1 MKHLVTGAGLLAL
14 SVGASHA
21 GGIERSTQSVGIL
34 FEQGTNYLELS
45 YGRVR
50 PSVKGTGLSNPF
62 VPNSGAETGGIAR
75 NHYLPGISYKHEFND
90 KWSIALIYDHFYG
103 ADVAYGLNGSSW
115 LAGTEANEQSEG
127 YTALLRYRIDGN
139 WSVHGGIR
147 MTDASAFVQLG
158 GAAYG
163 PVAGYNASFKNDWA
177 MGYVGGIAYERP
189 DIALRV
195 ALTYQSKI
203 THEFDT
209 NERMGATPVASGG
222 TTEVDTPEAVTLDF
236 QTGVA
241 PDWLVYGSVRWV
253 HWSQFQI
260 KPDWFYGQT
269 NRSLVEIDNS
279 TTYTLGIGHKFND
292 SWSGS
297 IFATWETV
305 TGDDLV
311 TPFSPV
317 QGYKGIGIA
326 AVYTRGNMKITTGV
340 RYLWL
345 GDAYAQTA
353 GTARADFSDNYAV
366 AAGVRVGFTF

>member
-1 MKHLVTGAGLLAL
+1 MKNLVTGAGLLAL

-115 LAGTEANEQSEG
+115 LAGTEANVQSEG

-163 PVAGYNASFKNDWA
+163 PVAGYNVSFKNDWA

-209 NERMGATPVASGG
+209 NERMGATPVASGERTATRSVAG
-222 TTEVDTPEAVTLDF
+222 ALLRVSFARAPVSPVNTEEGLESDQVAVPPPPADSAASTRASARSPSTRWAIASAAGFRSRSSKLSTRRVRSSAVTGKDTSAIVF
-236 QTGVA
+236 RVTVVE
-241 PDWLVYGSVRWV
+241 PSVGSCRLMPEPRLKV
-253 HWSQFQI
+253 
-260 KPDWFYGQT
+260 
-269 NRSLVEIDNS
+269 
-279 TTYTLGIGHKFND
+279 
-292 SWSGS
+292 
-297 IFATWETV
+297 FAV
-305 TGDDLV
+305 NV
-311 TPFSPV
+311 
-317 QGYKGIGIA
+317 
-326 AVYTRGNMKITTGV
+326 
-340 RYLWL
+340 
-345 GDAYAQTA
+345 
-353 GTARADFSDNYAV
+353 
-366 AAGVRVGFTF
+366 AGVRTVIVSPCLPLKSSSKSL